1 MVARFVIAPFEHIKT
16 SIPKKIADAFRLAM
30 LARGVPD
37 FDRHGAIDGRKYRM
51 WPERKLHWKA
61 LKAGKHIIHVAWCG
75 KKWGGEFDLKAGGK
89 MELRAFSGAK
99 PKKAFALDM
108 GKGIIM
114 KFVWIPPGTFT
125 KEDADKVTIEKGFWM
140 GQYEVTVDQF
150 RRVME
155 TNYFGAVR
163 CVKRALPAM
172 RKRGAGC
179 IINITSIAGRV
190 AFWASSAYSASKF
203 ALEAFT
209 ESLAQ
214 EVNGLG
220 IRVALVEP
228 GIIDTAMATT
238 SLPQYDNDT
247 IYPQGHRL
255 HAFFNNPDKPQA
267 SPALVSEMIRY
278 VIESEDPRLR
288 FPVGPDALP
297 FLGWRASL
305 SDEQWVHLNSI
316 EDDADYFQQVFRETG
331 IDLRS
336 P

>member
-1 MVARFVIAPFEHIKT
+1 MAKILITGTSKGIGYDATLLLARAGHEVVATMRHPGASELE
-16 SIPKKIADAFRLAM
+16 KIATEAQL
-30 LARGVPD
+30 P
-37 FDRHGAIDGRKYRM
+37 
-51 WPERKLHWKA
+51 
-61 LKAGKHIIHVAWCG
+61 
-75 KKWGGEFDLKAGGK
+75 
-89 MELRAFSGAK
+89 
-99 PKKAFALDM
+99 
-108 GKGIIM
+108 
-114 KFVWIPPGTFT
+114 
-125 KEDADKVTIEKGFWM
+125 
-140 GQYEVTVDQF
+140 VTVLPMDVDDESSVDGVFGGLGDSIDVLVNNAGIFSINAVEDEDFDQF

-220 IRVALVEP
+220 VRVALVEP

-238 SLPQYDNDT
+238 NLPQYDNDT
-247 IYPQGHRL
+247 IYPQGRRL

-305 SDEQWVHLNSI
+305 SDEQWVQLNSL